1 MNTPITDRLTRP
13 QPERPVQKVKPAQ
26 NNRADIIDQRNQQ
39 LRAAQEAKAES
50 SRNADKGRHVDR
62 YA

>member
-1 MNTPITDRLTRP
+1 MNAPISGRVSPP
-13 QPERPVQKVKPAQ
+13 QAERPVQQVKPAQ
-26 NNRADIIDQRNQQ
+26 NKRAEMPDPQNQQ
-39 LRAAQEAKAES
+39 LRASQEAKAES

>member
-1 MNTPITDRLTRP
+1 MTTPIADRVARP
-13 QPERPVQKVKPAQ
+13 MPERPVQQVKPAVDKH
-26 NNRADIIDQRNQQ
+26 AEAAAIANQQ
-39 LRAAQEAKAES
+39 ARSAQDAKVSA